1 MNNKRWKSVKKNVAS
16 LFFSICYYLS
26 NIVSILKMNVSLSG
40 LFSYFK
46 LENTGERI
54 DKISKHLPL

>member
-1 MNNKRWKSVKKNVAS
+1 MEIRQKNVAS
-16 LFFSICYYLS
+16 LFLSICYYLS